1 MSHFSL
7 DKAENES
14 SDVERLLI
22 AAFDGLVMMKSVANK
37 ENIKGK
43 ERQLVLTQL
52 FLGR

>member
-7 DKAENES
+7 DKAEHKS
-14 SDVERLLI
+14 SDVERLMI

-37 ENIKGK
+37 ENTKAK